1 VARTVSVVSDDRL
14 LDLVAVLDHAR
25 RHGST
30 TRPLIVEGTGL
41 SRAVATQ
48 RVSELIEYG
57 LLEEGDLG
65 ESRGGRAPRVM
76 RFRAEAGRILVA
88 HLGATSIDVAITDLA
103 ATILAHHE
111 EAADIATGPEPVL
124 GRVDE
129 LFRDLLRETATSA
142 ESIWGIGIGVPGPVE
157 FESGI
162 PVSPPIM
169 PGWDR
174 YPIRK
179 RFAGFRAPVWV
190 DNDVNVMALGEVRA
204 GVAQGHEHMLFVK
217 LGTGIGSGIV
227 VRGKLYRGARGSAGD
242 IGHIEVP
249 GGAAVLCR
257 CGNTGCLEALAGG
270 AALARDAEAAAAEGR
285 STLLSALKEEKG
297 ALTAAEIAY
306 AAAHGDPVALE
317 LIIGAGRM
325 IGRVLAS
332 LVNFFNPSML
342 VVGGGVAASG
352 DVLLATIR
360 ETMYGRS
367 LPLATRDLLVTRSTL
382 DWLGG
387 VTGAATMVT
396 DELFAPV
403 TLSTWIEAGT
413 PAGLLAEPA

>member
-76 RFRAEAGRILVA
+76 RFRADAGRVLVA

-103 ATILAHHE
+103 ASILAHRE
-111 EAADIATGPEPVL
+111 ERADVASGPERVL
-124 GRVDE
+124 GRVEE
-129 LFRDLLRETATSA
+129 LFHELLAETSTSA
-142 ESIWGIGIGVPGPVE
+142 ASVWGIGIGVPGPVE
-157 FESGI
+157 FESGLPI
-162 PVSPPIM
+162 SPPIM

-179 RFAGFRAPVWV
+179 RFAAFGAPIWV

-204 GVAQGHEHMLFVK
+204 GVARGHEHMLFIK

-227 VRGKLYRGARGSAGD
+227 VRGKLYRGAQGSAGD

-249 GGAAVLCR
+249 GGATVLCR

-270 AALARDAEAAAAEGR
+270 AALAREAEAAAAEGR
-285 STLLSALKEEKG
+285 STLLSALREEKG
-297 ALTAAEIAY
+297 QLTAAEIAY
-306 AAAHGDPVALE
+306 AAAHGDPVAVE
-317 LIIGAGRM
+317 MIIGAGRM

-332 LVNFFNPSML
+332 LVNFFNPSIL

-396 DELFAPV
+396 DELFAPK
-403 TLSTWIEAGT
+403 TLSRWIEAGT
-413 PAGLLAEPA
+413 PAALSTAPA